1 MKRLNRLKSNKINN
15 LNLGQDMNTLPV
27 LTATGTK
34 QILIESSYTLLQ
46 YKENDIT
53 LECNEIIVQIIG
65 SNLII
70 SFMYPDEL
78 MLVGEV
84 DQIIYHQQ

>member
-15 LNLGQDMNTLPV
+15 INLGQHTNTLPV
-27 LTATGTK
+27 LTATGMK
-34 QILIESSYTLLQ
+34 QVLIESSYTLLQ

-53 LECNEIIVQIIG
+53 LQCNEIIVQIKG

-84 DQIIYHQQ
+84 KQIIYHQQ